1 MKEKIQMS
9 IKEAERLSVMRQID
23 KKILTLRK
31 ASEEMGVSQRQ
42 AKRIRKNY
50 LARGEEGLISLKR
63 GQPGN
68 RRISE
73 DIKNKVMTLIR
84 TTYEGFGPT
93 LASEKLEERDHLKVS
108 NETLRQWMIEAGIQ
122 KPKKRKEQKIYQR
135 RIRRS
140 RFGELLQGDGSPHV
154 WFGKEKSVFLQFVDD
169 ATGATTVG
177 RFVPVENTNGY
188 LEILEEHLKKY
199 GRPQALYVDKHSIFR
214 VNREELKKGTGIT
227 HMGKVLKDLEIELI
241 CANSPQAKGRVER
254 RNGVLQ
260 DRLIKEM
267 KLQGINTIEEA
278 NRFLPDFL
286 NAFNKRFGKEA
297 RSSED
302 AHRRLRGQDD
312 LKRIFSYKDKR
323 KLSKDLIFQHH
334 GISYLVETKSPNR
347 LKHATVEVIWKKG
360 SPVEV
365 EYKGLKL
372 HYKKWSETTYEQ
384 PKICD
389 SKEIGS
395 WVDRK
400 PTKQGR
406 YHPWR

>member
-1 MKEKIQMS
+1 MS
-9 IKEAERLSVMRQID
+9 IKEAERLSVMRQLD

-31 ASEEMGVSQRQ
+31 AGEEMGVSLRQ

-73 DIKNKVMTLIR
+73 DIKHKVMTLVM

-135 RIRRS
+135 RTRRS

-154 WFGKEKSVFLQFVDD
+154 WFGKDKSAFLQFVDD

-177 RFVPVENTNGY
+177 RFVPVETTNGY

-227 HMGKVLKDLEIELI
+227 HMGKVLKELEIELI
-241 CANSPQAKGRVER
+241 CAHSPQAKGRVER

-267 KLQGINTIEEA
+267 KLRGINTMEEA
-278 NRFLPDFL
+278 NRFLPEFL
-286 NAFNKRFGKEA
+286 NTFNKRFGKEA

-312 LKRIFSYKDKR
+312 LVRIFSYKDKR

-334 GISYLVETKSPNR
+334 GISYLVETKTPNR
-347 LKHATVEVIWKKG
+347 LKHATVEVIWKKEG
-360 SPVEV
+360 PVEV
-365 EYKGLKL
+365 EYNGLKL

-384 PKICD
+384 PKICNP
-389 SKEIGS
+389 KEIGS

-400 PTKQGR
+400 PTQPGR
-406 YHPWR
+406 HHPWR